1 VPTGVESQF
10 VASVLADSPTTAAP
24 EQSGPEGAS
33 SGSPAPP
40 SAGSV
45 PPNTPATGA
54 RPCER
59 CGAVMATG
67 QDWCLQCGAG
77 APGSIGTPGWRSAA
91 TVLIASA
98 VLVLGAAAAAYAALS
113 KGTPATHMVTT
124 TVAQAP
130 APTATVPTTSTTPA
144 LTTKAGETPGATKT
158 VPLPKIKTPK
168 IPLTPTVTPS
178 TGTGTTPGTTT
189 SKTTATT
196 PTTPSSNEGG
206 AGTEAI
212 VLDTNAAST
221 YNPYNYAAS
230 DFGDPS
236 LAIDGDTSTSW
247 VAQVEPSTAPQMADG
262 VLIDLK
268 AQQKIASMVLI
279 TSTPGMIVQAYGTT
293 GKTAPTSIT
302 DPGWVAL
309 NGPRVTQKKH
319 VKMKLRDSSKEFY
332 YVLLW
337 ISHAP
342 STSTPAAPG
351 HVSVNELEL
360 FPPAS

>member
-1 VPTGVESQF
+1 M
-10 VASVLADSPTTAAP
+10 AP
-24 EQSGPEGAS
+24 
-33 SGSPAPP
+33 
-40 SAGSV
+40 
-45 PPNTPATGA
+45 
-54 RPCER
+54 
-59 CGAVMATG
+59 G

-130 APTATVPTTSTTPA
+130 APTATVPTTPA
-144 LTTKAGETPGATKT
+144 LTPKAGETPGATKT

-168 IPLTPTVTPS
+168 IPLTPTVTPTTS
-178 TGTGTTPGTTT
+178 KTTPSTGTTT
-189 SKTTATT
+189 SKTTPTT
-196 PTTPSSNEGG
+196 PITPSSNEGG

-221 YNPYNYAAS
+221 YNPYNYANTQ
-230 DFGDPS
+230 FGDPS
-236 LAIDGDTSTSW
+236 LTIDGDTSTAW
-247 VAQVEPSTAPQMADG
+247 VAQVEPSTAPRMAAG

-268 AQQKIASMVLI
+268 AQQKIASMDLI
-279 TSTPGMIVQAYGTT
+279 TSTPGMTVQVYGTT

-302 DPGWVAL
+302 DPAWIPL
-309 NGPRVTQKKH
+309 NGPRVTKKKN
-319 VKMKLRDSSKEFY
+319 VKMKLRDSHKEFY

-342 STSTPAAPG
+342 STSTSAAPG
-351 HVSVNELEL
+351 QVSVDELEL